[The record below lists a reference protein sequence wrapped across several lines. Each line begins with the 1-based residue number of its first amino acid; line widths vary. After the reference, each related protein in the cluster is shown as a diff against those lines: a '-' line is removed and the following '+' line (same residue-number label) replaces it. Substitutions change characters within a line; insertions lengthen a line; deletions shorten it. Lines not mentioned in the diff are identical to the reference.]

1 MKLLKSK
8 SAVERANRRRKIH
21 RELGVGGKAESSPGG
36 TRCEK
41 RDRLRETF
49 RKPAIKQR
57 DREKERE
64 REREKRAFHTRHV
77 LPRVKD
83 SRLKRSYFASS
94 SGTSNDQYYD
104 NSSRPQSV
112 ASRFISRHL
121 GHPPSPSLS
130 LIFVLPFATPRSS
143 FGNIKVHESR
153 IWAAIFEGAGVAFRL
168 PGVTGVGVIPISTW
182 EQREGWLGFCPGGKM
197 LSLLCGG

>member
-1 MKLLKSK
+1 MTRDARRGIGYVKCF
-8 SAVERANRRRKIH
+8 ANQR
-21 RELGVGGKAESSPGG
+21 SN
-36 TRCEK
+36 
-41 RDRLRETF
+41 RETE
-49 RKPAIKQR
+49 
-57 DREKERE
+57 REKERE
-64 REREKRAFHTRHV
+64 RERRAFHTRHV

-121 GHPPSPSLS
+121 GHPLSLPPSFSLSLSLS